1 MCYNLMKKSEKYDTY
16 TNCIFR
22 SSPIFFFGV
31 FTFEWLNE
39 ESLIQTR
46 NLEKKNKIV
55 LFAALD
61 ERTNIKYS

>member
-1 MCYNLMKKSEKYDTY
+1 MLKKSEKYDTY

-22 SSPIFFFGV
+22 SSPIFIFGV
-31 FTFEWLNE
+31 FTFEWWNE
-39 ESLIQTR
+39 DSLIQTR
-46 NLEKKNKIV
+46 NLEKNNKIV